1 MNDFECER
9 DVRWSDVEKKVAR
22 RAFDLALERECKPI
36 AAQVT
41 KRVAKNSSPIMLW
54 ELHDYL
60 SEQRRMVDTKYD
72 YRYSVLISLFGRL
85 VAERWLS
92 LDDLAGLTDEKI
104 QLIERSAAFRHNQY
118 PSAGHAPGGAPENHP
133 RS

>member
-1 MNDFECER
+1 MTSNVSATCDGPTWRKKWR
-9 DVRWSDVEKKVAR
+9 DGPLTWPLSRVYAYRGPSDEASGEE
-22 RAFDLALERECKPI
+22 F
-36 AAQVT
+36 
-41 KRVAKNSSPIMLW
+41 W

-104 QLIERSAAFRHNQY
+104 QLIERSAAFRHNHY

>member
-1 MNDFECER
+1 MNDFEYER
-9 DVRWSDVEKKVAR
+9 QVSWSDVEKKVAR
-22 RAFDLALERECKPI
+22 RAFDLAFERECTPI
-36 AAQVT
+36 AAEVT
-41 KRVAKNSSPIMLW
+41 KRVGRISNPMAVW
-54 ELHDYL
+54 DLHDYL
-60 SEQRRMVDTKYD
+60 SEKRRLVDTKYD

-104 QLIERSAAFRHNQY
+104 ERIERSATFCHNRY
-118 PSAGHAPGGAPENHP
+118 PSPGHAPGGTPENRP